1 MTGLTAAH
9 LGIKNRG
16 TIQEGNIA
24 DLVLFDP
31 KTVKDN
37 STIQDS
43 KALSDGIQMVWV
55 NGQLIYQKKKATG
68 KLPGTLITTKN

>member
-9 LGIKNRG
+9 LGIENRG
-16 TIQEGNIA
+16 IIKEGNFA

-37 STIQDS
+37 ATIQDS
-43 KALSDGIQMVWV
+43 KALSDGIRMVWV
-55 NGQLIYQKKKATG
+55 NGQLIYQKKKPTG
-68 KLPGTLITTKN
+68 KLPGTLITSKK